1 MNDALAAK
9 YEALKAR
16 IGACGRV
23 VVAFSGGV
31 DSSLVARVAAEA
43 LGDAALAV
51 TSGSQSLKRSD
62 LALAGE
68 LAARWGMRHRVIV
81 TDEVANPRY
90 RANPANRCFYCKT
103 TLYEALAR
111 IAADEDADAGTE
123 AEEPSAGER
132 EGPAPRMEGP
142 PAGEREGPAP
152 RKKEPSAGER
162 EGPAPRKRDQ
172 RCRILNGT
180 NLDDLGDH
188 RPGLVAAENHDVVS
202 PLVDAGFRKADVRAL
217 AAHLGMENASKPQAA
232 CLSSRFPYG
241 SRITEA
247 RLAQVEAAEDALA
260 ELGFG
265 QLRVRHHEDVARLE
279 LPAEELPRAVAQREE
294 VERRIKAV
302 GYRYVALD
310 LGGFRSGSLN
320 DALIDVVQVCE
331 PPISAASAAG
341 QAATRGP

>member
-9 YEALKAR
+9 YETLKAR

-23 VVAFSGGV
+23 VVAYSGGV
-31 DSSLVARVAAEA
+31 DSSLVARVAAEV

-111 IAADEDADAGTE
+111 IAAEEDADAGTE

-132 EGPAPRMEGP
+132 EGPAPRK
-142 PAGEREGPAP
+142 
-152 RKKEPSAGER
+152 KKE
-162 EGPAPRKRDQ
+162 Q
-172 RCRILNGT
+172 RCHILNGT

-241 SRITEA
+241 SRITEG

-331 PPISAASAAG
+331 PPAGAALTAG
-341 QAATRGP
+341 PAATRGL

>member
-1 MNDALAAK
+1 M
-9 YEALKAR
+9 
-16 IGACGRV
+16 
-23 VVAFSGGV
+23 
-31 DSSLVARVAAEA
+31 
-43 LGDAALAV
+43 
-51 TSGSQSLKRSD
+51 
-62 LALAGE
+62 
-68 LAARWGMRHRVIV
+68 
-81 TDEVANPRY
+81 
-90 RANPANRCFYCKT
+90 
-103 TLYEALAR
+103 
-111 IAADEDADAGTE
+111 
-123 AEEPSAGER
+123 
-132 EGPAPRMEGP
+132 
-142 PAGEREGPAP
+142 
-152 RKKEPSAGER
+152 
-162 EGPAPRKRDQ
+162 
-172 RCRILNGT
+172 
-180 NLDDLGDH
+180 
-188 RPGLVAAENHDVVS
+188 VS

-331 PPISAASAAG
+331 PPTSAASAAG